1 MIDLNKKKK
10 DILDL
15 ISLKNNNLN
24 NYIYLFEEDL
34 NFIGLTFSNLKDL
47 FVSINKDGFISD
59 LDSSKI
65 DLSEK
70 EFVKRVAEGGADNRS
85 YFFSFNISKNFNN
98 LYDLKYNK
106 ESGVSKNKHVV
117 CLPAGTKWSDIII
130 KFINGNDVE
139 IILKNDKKFKQILD
153 YKELGFYDKKRK
165 KPNMIWNI
173 LTTASNFEGKF
184 RWDSLGGTSEVEKL
198 KKIDAFQKRISNL
211 RKCLQNSFGI
221 EDDPFEVSSYNKE
234 YIIKINLIPEK
245 SDPKPKKGAWEDMID
260 PDELAKYEKISKE
273 SFTQNPNEENKEYL
287 GKY

>member
-1 MIDLNKKKK
+1 MIDLDKKKK

-173 LTTASNFEGKF
+173 LTTASNFEGKY

-198 KKIDAFQKRISNL
+198 KQIVKREMEDFQLRIKL
-211 RKCLQNSFGI
+211 VV
-221 EDDPFEVSSYNKE
+221 EVGVGTTWAN
-234 YIIKINLIPEK
+234 
-245 SDPKPKKGAWEDMID
+245 
-260 PDELAKYEKISKE
+260 AK
-273 SFTQNPNEENKEYL
+273 
-287 GKY
+287 